1 MTVASG
7 TEKVVYLLNTSKRS
21 NHGAHIKYT
30 QSMSFE
36 NRYSLLDRSL
46 HRLSFGTRSV
56 QVGLADIEEQVF
68 RKQLQHVAIHQ
79 PVFITG
85 LPRAGTTLLLELC
98 VASGEFATHTY
109 RDMPFILTPMLWRQ
123 FSAIFA
129 RADVPRER
137 AHGDGMLVSVDSPEA
152 FEEIVWHTF
161 WKSQY
166 KSKRIIP
173 WGNAD
178 DEDFKSFFQNH
189 VKKIIAL
196 HREGPTSKVR
206 YISKNNLNIAR
217 TGLITRCFHDAV
229 IIVPFRQPL
238 QHAASLLL
246 QHRNFLNI
254 HAEDHFA
261 RDYMAGI
268 GHFDFGDN
276 LRPINFDNWLE
287 SARHKDATT
296 INFWLEYWTA
306 CYDSLLRKAVSE
318 VHLLS
323 YEGLCNKAATG
334 LERLADVL
342 RLGNR
347 EEFVT
352 QSSQLKQ
359 STPYRNDL
367 GEPDSELLERANILH
382 RNLLDASLL

>member
-1 MTVASG
+1 MA
-7 TEKVVYLLNTSKRS
+7 
-21 NHGAHIKYT
+21 
-30 QSMSFE
+30 FE

-56 QVGLADIEEQVF
+56 QVGLADIEQQVF
-68 RKQLQHVAIHQ
+68 RKQLQQIAIHE
-79 PVFITG
+79 PVFVTG

-123 FSAIFA
+123 FSAKFA
-129 RADVPRER
+129 HADVPRER

-166 KSKRIIP
+166 QSKRIIP
-173 WGNAD
+173 WGSAN
-178 DEDFKSFFQNH
+178 DEDFTSFFHNH

-196 HREGPTSKVR
+196 HSDGLTSRVR

-217 TGLITRCFHDAV
+217 IGLIKRCIADAIV
-229 IIVPFRQPL
+229 IVPFRQPL

-246 QHRNFLNI
+246 QHRNFLTI
-254 HAEDHFA
+254 HAEDTFA
-261 RDYMAGI
+261 REYMAGI
-268 GHFDFGDN
+268 GHFDFGEN

-287 SARHKDATT
+287 SARYKDATT

-306 CYDSLLRKAVSE
+306 CYGSLLRKAGSQ

-334 LERLADVL
+334 LNRLADVL
-342 RLGNR
+342 RLANR
-347 EEFVT
+347 DEFIA
-352 QSSQLKQ
+352 QASRMKQ
-359 STPYRNDL
+359 STSYSTGL
-367 GEPDSELLERANILH
+367 GEPDSELLERANVLH
-382 RNLLDASLL
+382 RNLLDASLQ